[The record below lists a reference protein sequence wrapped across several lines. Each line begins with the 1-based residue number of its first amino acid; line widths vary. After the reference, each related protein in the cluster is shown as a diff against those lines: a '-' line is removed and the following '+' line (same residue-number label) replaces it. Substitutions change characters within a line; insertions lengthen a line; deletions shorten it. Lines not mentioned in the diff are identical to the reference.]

1 MSETKGLALSTSG
14 TGKSCPP
21 PLQFTTAPAASPG
34 EPVTPTS
41 KLGRRSFWD
50 MLVTLLR
57 DWWGAEPAAPHG
69 ILGQEGQRR
78 DLAGVGR
85 PGLVTR
91 VFEIRATAGLW
102 ICRALT
108 LHRFFVEQGRVF
120 RAGQPQD
127 Y

>member
-1 MSETKGLALSTSG
+1 MSETKGLAMSTSG

-21 PLQFTTAPAASPG
+21 PLQFTSAPSASPG

-57 DWWGAEPAAPHG
+57 DWWGAGPRG
-69 ILGQEGQRR
+69 VLGQEGEGR
-78 DLAGVGR
+78 DLTGVGR
-85 PGLVTR
+85 PGSVTG
-91 VFEIRATAGLW
+91 VFEIRETAGLW

-108 LHRFFVEQGRVF
+108 LHRFFLEQGRVL